1 MIDFMES
8 QIMRTTLNI
17 DDDVFNVAKQ
27 KAQRDNVSIG
37 ATVSELMRLGIRS
50 TQMPALQRPITRSKY
65 AVLPVRN
72 EIITSEHVYK
82 LMQQK
87 GI

>member
-1 MIDFMES
+1 
-8 QIMRTTLNI
+8 MRTTLNI

-27 KAQRDNVSIG
+27 KAQRDHVSIG

-50 TQMPALQRPITRSKY
+50 MQMPAIQRPATRSKY
-65 AVLPVRN
+65 AVLAVRN
-72 EIITSEHVYK
+72 EIITGEHVYK
-82 LMQQK
+82 LMQQE